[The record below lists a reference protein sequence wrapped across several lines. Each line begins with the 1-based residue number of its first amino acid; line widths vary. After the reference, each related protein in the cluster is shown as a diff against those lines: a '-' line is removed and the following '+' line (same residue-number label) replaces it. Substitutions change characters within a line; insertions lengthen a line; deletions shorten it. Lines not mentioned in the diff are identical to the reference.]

1 MNGIVA
7 AVYASFFLAIAQIAL
22 KKGYREIEPS
32 VSFAFDA
39 LFGIIIWIPLAFILG
54 AKISE
59 IPQTFPY
66 AIVSAVLAEAL
77 IFYALSKGQLSITA
91 VIIASYPIYTIIFS
105 FLINH
110 EVLSHTQLF
119 FIVLTIAGT
128 LLSSLPSK
136 LNKEELL
143 KSGAIFWP
151 IIAAVAIGFSDT
163 ISKTIIDKTSSFTFI
178 ISLAIAQIPIAL
190 IYLRIEKQKIRK
202 ITEEMRDN
210 IQNFKFPLFGSAF
223 NTIGTGL
230 LWLSFNYTLASIAS
244 PITATSVSVLVLLTI
259 LFTDEKVRLKNLIG
273 IALVFIGIMGISSL

>member
-1 MNGIVA
+1 M
-7 AVYASFFLAIAQIAL
+7 AISQIAL

-39 LFGIIIWIPLAFILG
+39 LFGIIIWIPLAFMLG
-54 AKISE
+54 AKLSE
-59 IPQTFPY
+59 LPETFPY
-66 AIVSAVLAEAL
+66 AIVSAILSEAL
-77 IFYALSKGQLSITA
+77 VFYALSKGQLSITA

-110 EVLSHTQLF
+110 EILSNTQLF
-119 FIVLTIAGT
+119 FIGLTIAGT

-136 LNKEELL
+136 LNREELL
-143 KSGAIFWP
+143 KSGAVIWP

-163 ISKTIIDKTSSFTFI
+163 LSKTIINQTSSFSFI

-190 IYLRIEKQKIRK
+190 IFLKLEKQKISK
-202 ITEEMRDN
+202 IAEDMRAN

-223 NTIGTGL
+223 NVIGTGL

-244 PITATSVSVLVLLTI
+244 PITATSVSILVLLMI
-259 LFTDEKVRLKNLIG
+259 LFTDEKIRLKNLIG
-273 IALVFIGIMGISSL
+273 VALVFIGIMGISSL